1 MDTVLEYTLIASTTF
16 VASFISFY
24 SGFGLATL
32 LMPVM
37 ALFLPLPLAIAVTAV
52 VHLLHNILKSVL
64 LWKYVTW
71 KVACQFGSTA
81 LITAVFG
88 ALALKAL
95 SELPTLKEYSFLG
108 LQGKIS
114 WLHLLIGLLLVAFA
128 TIEALGVKKIK
139 IHNLYLG
146 GALGGFLGGLSG
158 SQGALRS
165 LFLLHANL
173 NAESFIATNA
183 IIAVAV
189 DATRLFVY
197 GISFHQLIQG
207 ANISL
212 IGTCMAFSICG
223 IILGMSF
230 LKKIDMQFV
239 QKIIIAL
246 LYIFGILFALGALSE

>member
-1 MDTVLEYTLIASTTF
+1 MDTVLEYMLIASTTF

-32 LMPVM
+32 LMPVI
-37 ALFLPLPLAIAVTAV
+37 AIFLPLPLAIAVTAA
-52 VHLLHNILKSVL
+52 VHLLHNILKSAL

-71 KVACQFGSTA
+71 KVVRQFGSTA
-81 LITAVFG
+81 ILTAVFG
-88 ALALKAL
+88 ALLLKEL
-95 SELPTLKEYSFLG
+95 SELPTLKEYSILG
-108 LQGKIS
+108 LQGTIS
-114 WLHLLIGLLLVAFA
+114 WLHLLIGLLLIAFA
-128 TIEALGVKKIK
+128 TIEALGVKKIQ

-158 SQGALRS
+158 NQGALRS

-183 IIAVAV
+183 AIAVVV

-197 GISFHQLIQG
+197 GISFHQLIQS
-207 ANISL
+207 ASISL
-212 IGTCMAFSICG
+212 IATCMASSICG

-230 LKKIDMQFV
+230 LKKIDLHFV
-239 QKIIIAL
+239 QKIIITL
-246 LYIFGILFALGALSE
+246 LYIFGILFVLGLIL